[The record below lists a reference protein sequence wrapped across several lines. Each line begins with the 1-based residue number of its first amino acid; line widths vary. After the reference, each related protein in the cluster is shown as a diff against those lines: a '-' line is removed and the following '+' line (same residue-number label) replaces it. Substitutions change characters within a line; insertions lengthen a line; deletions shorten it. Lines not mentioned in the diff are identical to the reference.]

1 MPIITWER
9 EDRIRDIASGLET
22 GEMSRTYAA
31 SLLRVLLSEVRV
43 ERHKELNDPARI
55 AFIEN

>member
-1 MPIITWER
+1 MPEITWSR

-31 SLLRVLLSEVRV
+31 SLLRVLLSEVRL
-43 ERHKELNDPARI
+43 ERHRELADPARI
-55 AFIEN
+55 AFIKN